1 MGKQYELKWCLKLS
15 QNGHKICYLS
25 SRHFGD
31 GVHNSKGTV
40 GREAGKTYI
49 FLSVIINLTHCQMS
63 HHTPFLSKKT
73 NSSPFT
79 MLAYILQKSMFVV
92 VPPPFFPFCVMNLYI

>member
-1 MGKQYELKWCLKLS
+1 MGKQYELKRCLKLS

-49 FLSVIINLTHCQMS
+49 FCL
-63 HHTPFLSKKT
+63 
-73 NSSPFT
+73 
-79 MLAYILQKSMFVV
+79 
-92 VPPPFFPFCVMNLYI
+92 